1 MFVFLF
7 VSLLGYVT
15 VLLIFVFPSAVP
27 GEQLILSPAA
37 AAAAA
42 KSLQECWS
50 SYTTELVNA
59 TPPILP
65 FIFFSFIFISWRL
78 ITLQYCSGFCHTLI

>member
-42 KSLQECWS
+42 AKSLQECWS
-50 SYTTELVNA
+50 S
-59 TPPILP
+59 
-65 FIFFSFIFISWRL
+65 
-78 ITLQYCSGFCHTLI
+78 

>member
-37 AAAAA
+37 AAAD
-42 KSLQECWS
+42 KSLQECQS
-50 SYTTELVNA
+50 S
-59 TPPILP
+59 
-65 FIFFSFIFISWRL
+65 
-78 ITLQYCSGFCHTLI
+78 